1 MPNYKDKIYTF
12 SVMNDDG
19 TDRVEIVRTSN
30 WEGLKLS
37 DQLNMFK
44 TLLLQASWSEDLVRC
59 IRILDQDDL
68 NALYPKKPSVL
79 EEYEG

>member
-30 WEGLKLS
+30 WEGLQPWQ
-37 DQLNMFK
+37 QLNMLK
-44 TLLLQASWSEDLVRC
+44 LLLLEESWSEKVVKT
-59 IRILDQDDL
+59 IRILEQDMFEE
-68 NALYPKKPSVL
+68 LYPEGVDVL
-79 EEYEG
+79 EEYR